1 MSSPATIATLPGLLR
16 AAREAVEAHAPSD
29 GLVGLWRPI
38 VSTWIFAAELA
49 AEQLVAAIPEA
60 ATARPRAQQEQQSFY
75 APLGD
80 RSPLIEEPR
89 VPRFGSRDPRLPGK
103 RPHP

>member
-29 GLVGLWRPI
+29 GLAGLWRPI
-38 VSTWIFAAELA
+38 VATWIFAAELA
-49 AEQLVAAIPEA
+49 AEQLVAAIPDA
-60 ATARPRAQQEQQSFY
+60 ATARPRARQEQQAFY

-80 RSPLIEEPR
+80 RPPVIEEPR
-89 VPRFGSRDPRLPGK
+89 APHRGHDLRLPGK